1 MTQSRFSYR
10 VLTSFFVTFDFLILL
25 VTGVVLY
32 VVPHGRVANWTNW
45 ELMGLSKDQWT
56 SVHILS
62 ALLFLLVSILH
73 LIFNWKPFKH
83 YFYHK
88 LQGVH
93 RLRELSLALLISG
106 FFFYSGVSS
115 VKPLAYVLDWEES
128 LKESW
133 VDQQTNDQ
141 SRGQPQMQSLAVI
154 STRLN
159 LEPGKVQGALRT
171 AGFSIPSLDSSL
183 ENIASENQISP
194 KN

>member
-1 MTQSRFSYR
+1 
-10 VLTSFFVTFDFLILL
+10 
-25 VTGVVLY
+25 
-32 VVPHGRVANWTNW
+32 
-45 ELMGLSKDQWT
+45 MGLSKDQWT

-115 VKPLAYVLDWEES
+115 VKPLAYVLDWGES

-133 VDQQTNDQ
+133 VE
-141 SRGQPQMQSLAVI
+141 S
-154 STRLN
+154 
-159 LEPGKVQGALRT
+159 K
-171 AGFSIPSLDSSL
+171 
-183 ENIASENQISP
+183 NQ
-194 KN
+194 

>member
-32 VVPHGRVANWTNW
+32 LVPHGRVANWINW

-62 ALLFLLVSILH
+62 VLLFLLVSIFH

-88 LQGVH
+88 LQGVQ
-93 RLRELSLALLISG
+93 RFRELSLALLISG
-106 FFFYSGVSS
+106 FFLLFRSESSQASG
-115 VKPLAYVLDWEES
+115 LCS
-128 LKESW
+128 LLGR
-133 VDQQTNDQ
+133 V
-141 SRGQPQMQSLAVI
+141 PQGILGGSA
-154 STRLN
+154 
-159 LEPGKVQGALRT
+159 
-171 AGFSIPSLDSSL
+171 
-183 ENIASENQISP
+183 NQ
-194 KN
+194 

>member
-32 VVPHGRVANWTNW
+32 VVPHGRVANWINW

-83 YFYHK
+83 YFFNTNS
-88 LQGVH
+88 
-93 RLRELSLALLISG
+93 REFTALGNLAWLCWS
-106 FFFYSGVSS
+106 
-115 VKPLAYVLDWEES
+115 
-128 LKESW
+128 
-133 VDQQTNDQ
+133 
-141 SRGQPQMQSLAVI
+141 
-154 STRLN
+154 
-159 LEPGKVQGALRT
+159 
-171 AGFSIPSLDSSL
+171 AGFSSIQEWVLSSL
-183 ENIASENQISP
+183 WPMFLIGESPSRNPGWISKP
-194 KN
+194 MTNPGDSPRCNRWPLF

>member
-10 VLTSFFVTFDFLILL
+10 VLTSFFVTFDFLILFI
-25 VTGVVLY
+25 TGVVLF
-32 VVPHGRVANWTNW
+32 VVPHGRVANWINW

-88 LQGVH
+88 FQGVN

-115 VKPLAYVLDWEES
+115 VKPLAYVLDWGES

-133 VDQQTNDQ
+133 VE
-141 SRGQPQMQSLAVI
+141 S
-154 STRLN
+154 
-159 LEPGKVQGALRT
+159 K
-171 AGFSIPSLDSSL
+171 
-183 ENIASENQISP
+183 NQ
-194 KN
+194 

>member
-10 VLTSFFVTFDFLILL
+10 VLNSFFVTFDLLILL

-32 VVPHGRVANWTNW
+32 VVPHGRVAYWTNW

-115 VKPLAYVLDWEES
+115 VKPLANDLNTALKILKHSKRSGNVFMIAENSQYWPEVNYVHDL
-128 LKESW
+128 L
-133 VDQQTNDQ
+133 
-141 SRGQPQMQSLAVI
+141 
-154 STRLN
+154 
-159 LEPGKVQGALRT
+159 
-171 AGFSIPSLDSSL
+171 
-183 ENIASENQISP
+183 
-194 KN
+194 

>member
-32 VVPHGRVANWTNW
+32 MVPPGRVANWTNW

-88 LQGVH
+88 LQGIH

-115 VKPLAYVLDWEES
+115 VKPLALFLIGES
-128 LKESW
+128 PSRNPGWIRKPMTSPGDSPRSNRWPLF
-133 VDQQTNDQ
+133 QQD
-141 SRGQPQMQSLAVI
+141 
-154 STRLN
+154 
-159 LEPGKVQGALRT
+159 
-171 AGFSIPSLDSSL
+171 
-183 ENIASENQISP
+183 
-194 KN
+194 